1 METLRRL
8 MNVRLLL
15 PMLAAT
21 AAVVVTPAA
30 SAAPASTS
38 FAITGYEY
46 AFTQT
51 VGSFAGT
58 GSGNADEAAGWNA
71 TVEHD
76 PLGSAPTYVNGGS
89 FELGTLSR
97 TTGHVDYATGTIG
110 YHSGTITTLDPGANC
125 TNQQYLVTGALEH
138 VRTRTTSGG
147 SGSFEVTLTHFRYSI
162 FGHCVIYKA
171 SVKGGVTF
179 TY

>member
-1 METLRRL
+1 

-15 PMLAAT
+15 PPLAA
-21 AAVVVTPAA
+21 AALVVPSAA
-30 SAAPASTS
+30 AAAPASTT

-58 GSGNADEAAGWNA
+58 GSGAAGETAVWNA
-71 TVEHD
+71 TVQHD
-76 PLGSAPTYVNGGS
+76 PLGSTPTYVDGGS
-89 FELGTLSR
+89 FQIGTLSP
-97 TTGHVDYATGTIG
+97 TTGHVDYVTGPID
-110 YHSGTITTLDPGANC
+110 YHSGTIRILNSGANC
-125 TNQQYLVTGALEH
+125 TNQQYLVTGALDG
-138 VRTRTTSGG
+138 VTTRTTSLG
-147 SGSFEVTLTHFRYSI
+147 SGSFEVTLTHFRYSL

-171 SVKGGVTF
+171 SVKGIVRF